1 VFNTPT
7 SQDIFNGDR
16 TVLKY
21 DTMVKKD
28 KKSKSAEAKAQKA
41 AKQSKKAAKTSSKLN
56 SKAKEIDS
64 DTEDIDL
71 DAVLAAYAAEQ
82 TKFLTVTEEPS
93 PPPSPRA
100 SSTIAASPSNKNEI
114 FIFGGEYLNP
124 DTSAVSF
131 FNDLFIYQIHRHEWR
146 KVTSPNSP
154 LPRSGHAWTR
164 ASNAGGLY
172 LFGGEFSSPK
182 QGTFYHY
189 NDFWHLDTSTRE
201 WTRLES
207 RKGKNASPPAR
218 SGHRMTCFKQY
229 ILLFGGFQDTSQ
241 TTKYLSDLW
250 VYDTKENVWH
260 EIKFLAATQRPDPR
274 SSFSFLPHES
284 GAVLYGGYSRQK
296 AVSAGAQGKGGKGG
310 PSRNILKPVVHQDT
324 WFIRITPPATEV
336 RDAPPGVR
344 WERRKRPANAP
355 NPARAGATMAFHKSR
370 GILFGGV
377 HDVEESEEGIESEF
391 FDQLF
396 VWNIDRNRFFPLS
409 LRRPKAAGKKNV
421 VANRR
426 QRGKADEDELL
437 ANLAKLEAKGTI
449 AGDMDGIESAPVEEE
464 EAGEKKEL
472 PVKYE
477 FPHRRFN
484 AQLAVQDDTLFIFGG
499 TFERGDLE
507 FTFAD
512 MYTIDLGKLDGVREV
527 FYNEPSDWNKQVE
540 ESDDSDEDEDMEDS
554 EEEYDDAM
562 SIDSTPTTARSEIS
576 VSTLPT
582 EPEEIETIT
591 PLQQDSKP
599 YPRPFESLRDFFART
614 GDDWQRVVLAKTPNA
629 TSESSIKDLRKKGFS
644 QAEERWWDCREEIR
658 ALEDEQEA
666 AGISEV
672 VSLAERGQDV
682 GAGKRR

>member
-1 VFNTPT
+1 
-7 SQDIFNGDR
+7 
-16 TVLKY
+16 
-21 DTMVKKD
+21 
-28 KKSKSAEAKAQKA
+28 
-41 AKQSKKAAKTSSKLN
+41 
-56 SKAKEIDS
+56 
-64 DTEDIDL
+64 
-71 DAVLAAYAAEQ
+71 
-82 TKFLTVTEEPS
+82 
-93 PPPSPRA
+93 
-100 SSTIAASPSNKNEI
+100 
-114 FIFGGEYLNP
+114 
-124 DTSAVSF
+124 
-131 FNDLFIYQIHRHEWR
+131 
-146 KVTSPNSP
+146 
-154 LPRSGHAWTR
+154 
-164 ASNAGGLY
+164 
-172 LFGGEFSSPK
+172 
-182 QGTFYHY
+182 
-189 NDFWHLDTSTRE
+189 
-201 WTRLES
+201 
-207 RKGKNASPPAR
+207 
-218 SGHRMTCFKQY
+218 
-229 ILLFGGFQDTSQ
+229 
-241 TTKYLSDLW
+241 
-250 VYDTKENVWH
+250 
-260 EIKFLAATQRPDPR
+260 
-274 SSFSFLPHES
+274 
-284 GAVLYGGYSRQK
+284 
-296 AVSAGAQGKGGKGG
+296 
-310 PSRNILKPVVHQDT
+310 
-324 WFIRITPPATEV
+324 
-336 RDAPPGVR
+336 
-344 WERRKRPANAP
+344 
-355 NPARAGATMAFHKSR
+355 
-370 GILFGGV
+370 
-377 HDVEESEEGIESEF
+377 
-391 FDQLF
+391 
-396 VWNIDRNRFFPLS
+396 
-409 LRRPKAAGKKNV
+409 V

-437 ANLAKLEAKGTI
+437 ANLAKLEAKGSI

-512 MYTIDLGKLDGVREV
+512 MYTIDLGQLDGVREV